1 MILLLLLLQEST
13 SSWACM
19 YVPAVQPL
27 AQQKKDLVVDQE
39 FSNPNYAVAEEQVSS
54 NGISSKRD

>member
-1 MILLLLLLQEST
+1 MCCDILLLFITGMET

-39 FSNPNYAVAEEQVSS
+39 FSNPNYAVAEE
-54 NGISSKRD
+54 